1 MRVPDPV
8 IGPHNYQDQLRALAE
23 ASVRIAG
30 APTLESV
37 LHETTEQARGI
48 IGAHLAAT
56 HLLTDQDWAKAR
68 VVVSLSD
75 KYQQFRAFASPPF
88 GAGIYTEA
96 IRTNR
101 PIRLNG
107 PGLQEHSRW
116 RGFSQYAHQHPPLS
130 GLLAAPLIAGS
141 KAKIGVIMVS
151 DRHEG
156 AFTAEDEA
164 ILAQL
169 AQLASILIEKSQA
182 EQALRYSEH
191 KLRATYEHASVG
203 IIEADAT
210 GLILKVNEAFCAI
223 AGYSRDELAG
233 VRFFDLTHV
242 DDVEGDQ
249 ERYRQQVAGEVELY
263 QLEKRYVRRNGETA
277 WVLVSSSAVRDGE
290 GRFAYSV
297 RVVQDITHRKQAEDR
312 QGLLMNEL
320 DHRVKN
326 TLARV
331 QSIAF
336 QTLRASRSPQ
346 AFYEA
351 FEARLQS
358 LSNAHNRLNEAG
370 WSGAS
375 LRSLIEGELA
385 PYRTGNDGR
394 FALQGPDLVLSARE
408 TLSLSLVFHE
418 LATNAAKY
426 GALSTASG
434 RVVVQWAVAV
444 DRGEDCRLTL
454 DWREL
459 DGPAVT
465 PPDVRG
471 FGTRLIQAS
480 VGHELGGTVEL
491 EFNPS
496 GVRCSMELSLSR

>member
-1 MRVPDPV
+1 MQVPDAV
-8 IGPHNYQDQLRALAE
+8 IGPRNYQDQLRALAQ
-23 ASVRIAG
+23 ASVRVAA
-30 APTLESV
+30 APSLEAV
-37 LHETTEQARGI
+37 LHETTDQAREI

-56 HLLTDQDWAKAR
+56 HLLADLDWAKAR

-75 KYQQFRAFASPPF
+75 KYSQFRSFGSPPF

-101 PIRLNG
+101 PLRLNAPDLHG
-107 PGLQEHSRW
+107 HPDW
-116 RGFSQYAHQHPPLS
+116 RGYSQFAGQHPPLR
-130 GLLAAPLIAGS
+130 GLLAVPLFGGS

-210 GLILKVNEAFCAI
+210 GLILKVNGAFCKA
-223 AGYSRDELAG
+223 AGYSRDELTG
-233 VRFFDLTHV
+233 MTFFDLTHV
-242 DDVEGDQ
+242 DDVDGDQ
-249 ERYRQQVAGEVELY
+249 ERYQQQVAGEIELY
-263 QLEKRYVRRNGETA
+263 ELEKRYVRQSGETA
-277 WVLVSSSAVRDGE
+277 WVSVSSSAVRE
-290 GRFAYSV
+290 ESGRFLYSV
-297 RVVQDITHRKQAEDR
+297 RVVQDITQRKQAEER
-312 QGLLMNEL
+312 QVLLMNEL

-336 QTLRASRSPQ
+336 QTLRTAPSPH
-346 AFYEA
+346 AFYDA
-351 FEARLQS
+351 FEARLQA

-370 WSGAS
+370 WSGAP

-385 PYRTGNDGR
+385 PYRNGNDER

-426 GALSTASG
+426 GALSGASG
-434 RVVVQWAVAV
+434 RVVVQWAIAMETN
-444 DRGEDCRLTL
+444 EDSRLTL
-454 DWREL
+454 EWCEL

-465 PPDVRG
+465 PPEFCG
-471 FGTRLIQAS
+471 FGTRLIQVS
-480 VGHELGGTVEL
+480 VSHELGGTVKL

-496 GVRCSMELSLSR
+496 GVRCRMELNLSR